1 MTTPTV
7 ESDMAFSLAPASI
20 CTFVNES
27 KCKFWIER
35 VVIWEIT
42 RRERGRKT
50 WEIKSA
56 DCCSV
61 CSETVSP
68 LKRQKFLSSERRS
81 LEAKTHCS
89 CFCRVECLRV
99 SGGLR
104 ITCFYSLM
112 VQINSSHIHGV
123 IVGRCPEMAV
133 SQRSSSA
140 NSDNYTS
147 TVSMI

>member
-7 ESDMAFSLAPASI
+7 KSDMAFSLAPASI
-20 CTFVNES
+20 CAVVNES
-27 KCKFWIER
+27 KCKFWTEW
-35 VVIWEIT
+35 VVIWEVKLT
-42 RRERGRKT
+42 ERGRET

-61 CSETVSP
+61 CSETDSP
-68 LKRQKFLSSERRS
+68 LKRQKFLSSEGRS

-112 VQINSSHIHGV
+112 VQINSSQIHGV

-133 SQRSSSA
+133 AQRSAQLLSRTWRL
-140 NSDNYTS
+140 YEHH
-147 TVSMI
+147 